1 VWLLLL
7 IELLACPFTMLG
19 LLNPLLL
26 GAAIP
31 FTCPLLEALS
41 LLLLLLLPP
50 LLAAAAT
57 PPDALTC
64 AAIASQRASAAAIDA
79 RLGLRRAVRRPLLLL
94 LLLDAAGACAPFPPT
109 AVAASLLEGGCCCGC
124 CSGGGCSCCCCCCCC
139 SSCKAVVGTAQSA
152 KGSQFSSF
160 LLHCCIFSAGFPAG
174 AAHQTGQQRINTPLQ
189 SANKPQL
196 YWINTR
202 SRDKRTAAAPT
213 SLPQHQQHCML
224 VVCAGFS

>member
-1 VWLLLL
+1 
-7 IELLACPFTMLG
+7 
-19 LLNPLLL
+19 
-26 GAAIP
+26 
-31 FTCPLLEALS
+31 LLEALS

-109 AVAASLLEGGCCCGC
+109 AVAASLLEGG
-124 CSGGGCSCCCCCCCC
+124 CCCCCC

>member
-41 LLLLLLLPP
+41 LLLLLLPP

-64 AAIASQRASAAAIDA
+64 AAIASQCASAAAIDA

-94 LLLDAAGACAPFPPT
+94 LLLDAAGACAPFPPN

-124 CSGGGCSCCCCCCCC
+124 CSGGGCSCCCCCCC